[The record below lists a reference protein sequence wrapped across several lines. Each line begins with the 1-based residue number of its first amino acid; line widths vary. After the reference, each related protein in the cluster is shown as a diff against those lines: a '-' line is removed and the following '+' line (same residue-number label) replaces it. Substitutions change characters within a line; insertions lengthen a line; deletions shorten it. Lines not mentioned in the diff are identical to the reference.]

1 MPGTAEIERSL
12 ENQLGASSE
21 FLDHIVISGPRGVGK
36 SYFVQIAKEYLWH
49 NEAKEFDCE
58 SISKEDL
65 ENWKTF
71 EVKDKKL
78 IILENLENF
87 PLEETS
93 ALSSLLKRV
102 RVVATTRDV
111 LPEEFKDKF
120 TIEIDVPPLH
130 KRRDDI
136 FYFIAKKYPFLSLT
150 NINLICLYAYHWPGN
165 FRELNKVLQG
175 LSADHNLPTD
185 FEISEDNLHRLFL
198 TLYEN
203 GLQAP
208 DLLLTHDTC
217 FSHILPM
224 EDGGGLVGELA
235 ELKFQHND
243 SSTDIEALIGRY
255 LSNTILD
262 GNEIRW
268 IFKCFFRLIYGRT
281 AIFDN
286 QNIFELQPFTAES
299 LEIIE
304 QAQKDVYQWKLG
316 DSYSSDYDFN
326 YSYFQHFSK
335 SLKQEEIDAAVSYLD
350 ACAASCAAACPLV
363 VQGEFLT
370 PLSLL
375 TLQQAVT
382 ETGINVRQLL
392 EISQRDAD
400 LLELRFGVERKNI
413 VQPVSSP
420 EMAKLAG
427 ESEYLAIPIE
437 NIGSLID
444 RGETT
449 TQIFR
454 FSRRPPS
461 SPWLMDFH
469 DLLSIAGLDSDDVRT
484 ISPTKITLD
493 QIYVVREQA
502 ERFFKKRFIPKK
514 QITRLLPSDQADKIL
529 LENPSGKQNLAESLD
544 DQARDLSRGKV
555 TAETEKLFAMPGLE
569 EDIDRFKMNLEA
581 SSELDHILIRGP
593 RGSGKG
599 YFLQIFDEYHPE
611 KPKPLH
617 LDCATITDDLAAQ
630 VEATAKAGQSLILK
644 GLNNLTPENQIR
656 LIAFMGKVRIVG
668 TMNEDSAPIRQDV
681 LDRFRIVVNVPPLH
695 KRRDDILYF
704 IGKKY
709 PGLNLRLTGD
719 DLLTLYNLPWHGNI
733 RELDRILNERNAGI
747 YQAIHNQPWSK
758 RLHEASELLLNT
770 GLTSSQ
776 FNLISDECF
785 GGFLRNILW
794 RPARLQILLKVRI
807 AEGGRPEILVF
818 KRDAQ
823 LTVVDG
829 RLISTSDDQCTVAD
843 GRVVSTFF
851 RLVFGEESICSSAPI
866 SELEPF
872 NDNAL
877 KYIKTCQ
884 GAKIAICKGEFSSY
898 CLMHKPSY
906 TVLDIFLTACKN
918 ACEQKSAG
926 NIMSIPQIEID
937 PFVSG
942 RKLCKAY
949 GVGSKSFNAIV
960 QQVNKHDGLEFD
972 YEQGQKGE
980 PKPYQDY
987 YLEKQKVL
995 MDDLGVKSYNTVT
1008 NRVNRYNVA
1017 ALKAGKG
1024 EIKIVKEGGP
1034 QSPPK
1039 LLRSDLDKL
1048 KDFKKHKIIF

>member
-21 FLDHIVISGPRGVGK
+21 YLDHIVISGPKGVGK

-49 NEAKEFDCE
+49 CEAKEFDCE

-65 ENWKTF
+65 ENWKSF

-87 PLEETS
+87 PLEETR

-102 RVVATTRDV
+102 RVVATTRDD
-111 LPEEFKDKF
+111 LPKEFKDKF
-120 TIEIDVPPLH
+120 TIGIDVPPLH

-136 FYFIAKKYPFLSLT
+136 FYFIAKKYPSLLLT

-165 FRELNKVLQG
+165 FRELNKVLQR

-185 FEISEDNLHRLFL
+185 FEISEDNLHKLFL

-208 DLLLTHDTC
+208 DLLLTHNTC

-268 IFKCFFRLIYGRT
+268 IFKCFFRLFYGRT

-286 QNIFELQPFTAES
+286 QNIFELQPFTTES
-299 LEIIE
+299 YKIIE

-316 DSYSSDYDFN
+316 DSYPSDYDLN
-326 YSYFQHFSK
+326 YSDFQHFSK
-335 SLKQEEIDAAVSYLD
+335 SLKQEELDAAISYLD
-350 ACAASCAAACPLV
+350 ACAASCPAACPLA
-363 VQGEFLT
+363 VQGDF
-370 PLSLL
+370 L
-375 TLQQAVT
+375 TLQEAIT
-382 ETGINVRQLL
+382 ETGMNVRQLL
-392 EISQRDAD
+392 EISQRDAN
-400 LLELRFGVERKNI
+400 LLELLVRVDRKDI
-413 VQPVSSP
+413 VQPVSSA
-420 EMAKLAG
+420 EMTILAG
-427 ESEYLAIPIE
+427 DSEYLAIPIE

-454 FSRRPPS
+454 FSRHPPF

-484 ISPTKITLD
+484 ISPSKITLG
-493 QIYVVREQA
+493 QIYVVRQQA

-514 QITRLLPSDQADKIL
+514 QITRFLPSDQADKIL
-529 LENPSGKQNLAESLD
+529 LENPSGKQILAEGHE
-544 DQARDLSRGKV
+544 DQSKDLSRGNI
-555 TAETEKLFAMPGLE
+555 TAQTEKLFAMPGLE
-569 EDIDRFKMNLEA
+569 EDIDRFKTNLEA
-581 SSELDHILIRGP
+581 SSKLDHILIRGP

-599 YFLQIFDEYHPE
+599 YFLQVFDEYHPE
-611 KPKPLH
+611 KPKPLR
-617 LDCATITDDLAAQ
+617 LDCATMTDDLAAQ
-630 VEATAKAGQSLILK
+630 VGTAAKEGQSLILK

-668 TMNEDSAPIRQDV
+668 TMNEDSALIRQDV

-747 YQAIHNQPWSK
+747 SQAINNQPWEK

-785 GGFLRNILW
+785 GGFLRDILW
-794 RPARLQILLKVRI
+794 RPARFQILLKVRI

-818 KRDAQ
+818 KRDAP

-829 RLISTSDDQCTVAD
+829 KLVSTSDDQCTVAD

-851 RLVFGEESICSSAPI
+851 RLVFGEESIYSAAPI

-872 NDNAL
+872 NDQAL
-877 KYIKTCQ
+877 KYIEICQ
-884 GAKIAICKGEFSSY
+884 GARVAICKGEFSSY
-898 CLMHKPSY
+898 CFMHKPSY

-926 NIMSIPQIEID
+926 NITSINQIEID
-937 PFVSG
+937 QFVTG
-942 RKLCKAY
+942 RSALCKAY
-949 GVGSKSFNAIV
+949 GVSPGSFNAVV
-960 QQVNKHDGLEFD
+960 QQVRKSKLKFD

-980 PKPYQDY
+980 PS
-987 YLEKQKVL
+987 LRLSEILILKVN
-995 MDDLGVKSYNTVT
+995 K
-1008 NRVNRYNVA
+1008 
-1017 ALKAGKG
+1017 GK
-1024 EIKIVKEGGP
+1024 KIAKN
-1034 QSPPK
+1034 
-1039 LLRSDLDKL
+1039 
-1048 KDFKKHKIIF
+1048 